1 MIRYK
6 AELLL
11 RHKRNA
17 GRFITLIQEAILSFE
32 DAISESRPFVQ
43 QCSKQGSRS
52 TFISTSLTA
61 AEEIF

>member
-1 MIRYK
+1 MGKDKIYK

-32 DAISESRPFVQ
+32 DAI
-43 QCSKQGSRS
+43 
-52 TFISTSLTA
+52 
-61 AEEIF
+61 